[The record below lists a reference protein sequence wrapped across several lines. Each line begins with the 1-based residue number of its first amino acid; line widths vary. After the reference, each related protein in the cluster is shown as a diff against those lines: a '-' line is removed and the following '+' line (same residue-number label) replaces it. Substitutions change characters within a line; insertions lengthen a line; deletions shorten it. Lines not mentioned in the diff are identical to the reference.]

1 MKKTICLLLIITF
14 AALFMSSCEKYER
27 TGENSYVSTNFFSQS
42 VQGIENIDRSADC
55 FDLCVKL
62 LPSDF
67 LEKYSYIDGDYYFYS
82 RLALIYKPQ
91 KDVTK
96 ALLYLVY
103 DDETYLEAKKDVLS
117 WDLDF
122 ENTHKMGGYVFHQNL
137 KMFNSRI
144 ETGFYESSAKPS
156 EVLPRDYTM
165 IAYNDDKKTI
175 VFFGKIDENE
185 MTNSF
190 EDHIREYYGE
200 WYEFS

>member
-1 MKKTICLLLIITF
+1 
-14 AALFMSSCEKYER
+14 MSSYEKYER
-27 TGENSYVSTNFFSQS
+27 TGENSYVSTKFFSQS
-42 VQGIENIDRSADC
+42 VQGIENIDRSSDD

-122 ENTHKMGGYVFHQNL
+122 ENTHSKQKRPPF
-137 KMFNSRI
+137 SI
-144 ETGFYESSAKPS
+144 E
-156 EVLPRDYTM
+156 
-165 IAYNDDKKTI
+165 
-175 VFFGKIDENE
+175 
-185 MTNSF
+185 
-190 EDHIREYYGE
+190 REALIYAQYS
-200 WYEFS
+200 Y

>member
-1 MKKTICLLLIITF
+1 
-14 AALFMSSCEKYER
+14 MSSCEKYER
-27 TGENSYVSTNFFSQS
+27 TGENSYVSTKFFSQS
-42 VQGIENIDRSADC
+42 VQGIENIDRSADY

-122 ENTHKMGGYVFHQNL
+122 ENTHRIGGYVFHQNL

-144 ETGFYESSAKPS
+144 KTGSYESSAKPS

>member
-1 MKKTICLLLIITF
+1 MKKITCFILIVVFVCVSFT
-14 AALFMSSCEKYER
+14 SCRKYEK
-27 TGENSYVSTNFFSQS
+27 TGENSYIAETWDSQS
-42 VQGIENIDRSADC
+42 IRGIENIDKSADS

-67 LEKYSYIDGDYYFYS
+67 LEKYGYIDGDYYFYS

-103 DDETYLEAKKDVLS
+103 DDETYLKAKKDVLS

-122 ENTHKMGGYVFHQNL
+122 ENTHQICGYVFHQNL

-165 IAYNDDKKTI
+165 IGYNDDKKTI

-190 EDHIREYYGE
+190 ENHIREYYGE
-200 WYEFS
+200 WYKFS

>member
-1 MKKTICLLLIITF
+1 MKKITCFILIIVFVCVGFT
-14 AALFMSSCEKYER
+14 SCRKYTK
-27 TGENSYVSTNFFSQS
+27 TGENSYILKTLNTCS
-42 VQGIENIDRSADC
+42 VRGIENFSKVVDSDN
-55 FDLCVKL
+55 LCENL

-67 LEKYSYIDGDYYFYS
+67 LEKYNYIDGDYYLYVRF
-82 RLALIYKPQ
+82 RLIYKPQ
-91 KDVTK
+91 KNISK
-96 ALLYLVY
+96 ALMYLTY

-122 ENTHKMGGYVFHQNL
+122 ENIHQIGGYLFYQNTEL
-137 KMFNSRI
+137 FSSQVVTEVN
-144 ETGFYESSAKPS
+144 ESSEKPNK
-156 EVLPRDYTM
+156 VLPRGYTM
-165 IAYNDDKKTI
+165 IGYNDDKKTI